1 MGKVAAEL
9 RQTIRSLRRSPG
21 FTAVAIVSLGLS
33 LGATTAV
40 FSMIN
45 AVAFRPLPYPQPER
59 LVEVSEHHPVE
70 VCEGCG
76 VGTSYPAFLDLRE
89 LDVFERSAVSVESTF
104 AWGDRTP
111 EGESVPV
118 YGASV
123 SSDFFGVLGEQP
135 VRGRSFAA
143 DDARPGAPP
152 VVVISEQFWRARLGA
167 AEVLGVDFEING
179 VSHVVVGIVAAD
191 FAFPSG
197 ARLWVPIRDGAAL
210 GGRSERELGFVARL
224 REGISVEA
232 ADAAV
237 RRLGEGFQERYPGTN
252 GGWEM
257 HAAPLLD
264 DLAGALL
271 DNYMTLLGG
280 VVFVLLI
287 AAANLASLLVART
300 ISRRP
305 ELAVRAALG
314 ASRRDLVRPV
324 LLESLVIAIAGGSIG
339 IVLASWTVQ
348 AARTTRAVYLPF
360 WTDFSLDLR
369 VTGFAVVAMLATG
382 LALGLPA
389 ALRSSGGRIH
399 ETLKG
404 RVGTRPGRATG
415 RKALVVAELALT
427 LILIAGAA
435 MMAQNF
441 FDAAFVDMGYETA
454 GVIQAD
460 VRPLGVPYEDPARVA
475 QLEDEL
481 VERISALPGVVSA
494 AVNRLGILDWPT
506 TTERGVT
513 FEGIPQEVG
522 EAAVSHAFSV
532 SESFFETLA
541 IPVLRG
547 RGFTSVDDAGGAPVA
562 IVSDDLATTLWPRG
576 DALGSRV
583 KLGSAASDAPWRTI
597 VGIVGAVHGS
607 PFSSEPTP
615 RIYVPFGQRPV
626 APPNDIPLQL
636 QARITGD
643 LESFARSL
651 RATVRELDPDLVV
664 GNIVSLEAYFW
675 DWIWPARFGAMFHGS
690 LALVGIALAIL
701 GIYGVIA
708 YSVSRRTREIGVR
721 MALGADQRRTIAL
734 IVREGLWLSAL
745 GTLLG
750 CVGIVALSATLRATF
765 FGLRSL
771 DPLLVITVATLFFVV
786 ALLATYFPA
795 RRAAR
800 VEPVRALRAE

>member
-1 MGKVAAEL
+1 MSKVLPEL

-21 FTAVAIVSLGLS
+21 FAAVAIVSLGLS

-70 VCEGCG
+70 VCKGCG

-89 LDVFERSAVSVESTF
+89 LDVFERSAVATGSTF

-111 EGESVPV
+111 EGESIPV
-118 YGASV
+118 YGAAV

-135 VRGRSFAA
+135 IRGRGFVAG
-143 DDARPGAPP
+143 D
-152 VVVISEQFWRARLGA
+152 
-167 AEVLGVDFEING
+167 AEVLGIDFEING
-179 VSHVVVGIVAAD
+179 VPHVVIGIMAAD
-191 FAFPSG
+191 FTFPRSTH
-197 ARLWVPIRDGAAL
+197 LWVPIRNGAAF

-224 REGISVEA
+224 RDGISVEA

-237 RRLGEGFQERYPGTN
+237 RRLGEGLRERYPETH
-252 GGWEM
+252 GGWDM
-257 HAAPLLD
+257 YATPLLD
-264 DLAGALL
+264 DSVDELL
-271 DNYMTLLGG
+271 DSYMTLLGG

-287 AAANLASLLVART
+287 AAANLANLLVART

-339 IVLASWTVQ
+339 IVLAGWTVQ
-348 AARTTRAVYLPF
+348 VARATRAVYLPF

-369 VTGFAVVAMLATG
+369 VAGFAVVATLATG
-382 LALGLPA
+382 VTLGLPA
-389 ALRSSGGRIH
+389 ALRSSGGPIH

-404 RVGTRPGRATG
+404 RAGPTPRGRATG
-415 RKALVVAELALT
+415 RKILVVAELALT
-427 LILIAGAA
+427 LILTAGAA

-441 FDAAFVDMGYETA
+441 FDATFVDMGYETA

-460 VRPLGVPYEDPARVA
+460 VQPLGVAYEDPARVA
-475 QLEDEL
+475 QLEGEL
-481 VERISALPGVVSA
+481 VERISALPGVVSV

-522 EAAVSHAFSV
+522 EAAVGHALSV
-532 SESFFETLA
+532 SPTFFETLA

-562 IVSDDLATTLWPRG
+562 IVSDGLAAALWPQG

-583 KLGSAASDAPWRTI
+583 KLGSPSSAAPWRSI
-597 VGIVGAVHGS
+597 VGVVGAVHGS
-607 PFSSEPTP
+607 PFSSAPTP

-626 APPNDIPLQL
+626 APPTDMPLQL
-636 QARITGD
+636 QARIAGD
-643 LESFARSL
+643 FESFAGSL
-651 RATVRELDPDLVV
+651 RAAVRQVDPDLVV
-664 GNIVSLEAYFW
+664 GGIVSLEDYFW

-708 YSVSRRTREIGVR
+708 CSVSRRTREIGVR
-721 MALGADQRRTIAL
+721 MALGADQRTAIAL
-734 IVREGLWLSAL
+734 IVREGLCLSAL

-750 CVGIVALSATLRATF
+750 CVGIVALSGTLRATF
-765 FGLRSL
+765 FGLRSI
-771 DPLLVITVATLFFVV
+771 DPLLVIAVATFFFVV

-800 VEPVRALRAE
+800 VEPVRALRAP